1 MKYIVTMAI
10 SGKYQHRYWAYNNI
24 PNTPYSG
31 RWHFICLPF
40 DCKVGDITTDNDA
53 RFAIRYYDG
62 ANRAVNGTGGN
73 WKDYSSDAVIPAG
86 TGFIFQTNKECQ
98 MRFTSLDNETKQNVV
113 SNKIFVKAL
122 EANNSEQSSN
132 KGWNLVGNPWLCYY
146 NIHKMNFTAPITV
159 YDGYNR
165 KYTAYSVIDDDY
177 AILPYQAFFVQ
188 CPDEVNSISF
198 PVDGRQMTSVIE
210 SQNGSRQLGRPENER
225 KLIEAGKD
233 IVKKIVEGIKNKFND
248 VRNSG
253 KDIVTKISDGI
264 KNSFNT
270 IKSKASELINAFKS
284 KIVESAQNLVSS
296 GAEIVVKIAYGI
308 GTGFNNITNKVY
320 ELKDRIVQAVEA
332 CASWWENLGYNIVRG
347 IADGITKFGDWVKS
361 AILNLVNSAW
371 ESVKEFFGIESPS
384 KLMKWAGQMIDEGLA
399 KGISDNSDDVQDA
412 MDELN
417 GIVSEPLDAGFS
429 SSTSY
434 SDSRNASTTGGITI
448 NVYGAVGQDV
458 NELAEIVAQKLEN
471 AVQRKKAVFA

>member
-1 MKYIVTMAI
+1 MIV
-10 SGKYQHRYWAYNNI
+10 
-24 PNTPYSG
+24 
-31 RWHFICLPF
+31 
-40 DCKVGDITTDNDA
+40 DA
-53 RFAIRYYDG
+53 FP
-62 ANRAVNGTGGN
+62 RAVEVGGQVLLAIAQGIGEALP
-73 WKDYSSDAVIPAG
+73 KLILTAIELISKLGDYLIEGVSQPEGGLGEKLGQVIIEIGKFLIIAIPKLAEAALKIVAGLAMLIISSAAELLKAAAPLIAKLVEGIG
-86 TGFIFQTNKECQ
+86 
-98 MRFTSLDNETKQNVV
+98 KQF
-113 SNKIFVKAL
+113 K
-122 EANNSEQSSN
+122 
-132 KGWNLVGNPWLCYY
+132 
-146 NIHKMNFTAPITV
+146 
-159 YDGYNR
+159 
-165 KYTAYSVIDDDY
+165 
-177 AILPYQAFFVQ
+177 
-188 CPDEVNSISF
+188 
-198 PVDGRQMTSVIE
+198 
-210 SQNGSRQLGRPENER
+210 

-233 IVKKIVEGIKNKFND
+233 IVKKIIEGIKNKFND
-248 VRNSG
+248 VKNSG

-284 KIVESAQNLVSS
+284 KIVESAQNLVSSGAEIVSAQNLVSS